1 MKSKIEM
8 YVAQNVRERRMKKDW
23 SQQYIAD
30 CLNISQSFISQ
41 IESPIKD
48 KAYNIDHLNGLAKI
62 FECSP
67 RDFLPEKPL

>member
-8 YVAQNVRERRMKKDW
+8 YVVQNVRERRMKKDW

-41 IESPIKD
+41 IESPIED
-48 KAYNIDHLNGLAKI
+48 KAYNIEFK
-62 FECSP
+62 CSP
-67 RDFLPEKPL
+67 KDFLPEKPL